1 MDPKRENHIFKL
13 SAIQTICSIIIE
25 GILYPIDTLR
35 NKIINNTKEHL
46 SLYRGFKK
54 FYKSEGIRTFFTGI
68 SVVMPTNIVSNFSWL
83 YTYEHM
89 NKFQY
94 GLIDKTINNNNN
106 KKKLKRFVPMFSSA
120 FAELLS
126 NFLYLPLDIVKIRMQ
141 VQSNSNS
148 NYKRLFS
155 TIYEIYHK
163 EGLRRFYS
171 ISYLSLSFSVL
182 KTSLFCLVYENL
194 RKYILESRDTNIN
207 KLSFPQTVFVSGFA
221 VLVNSLIFN
230 PIEVMLVRYQTSD
243 STKNILKA
251 RLIILDI
258 IKNESLLG
266 LYKGFALR
274 VFINVIGSIMYFSV
288 YEHYRTKYGFI
299 L

>member
-1 MDPKRENHIFKL
+1 MEHKRENHIFKL
-13 SAIQTICSIIIE
+13 SAIQTFCSIIIE

-54 FYKSEGIRTFFTGI
+54 YYKSEGIRTFFTGI
-68 SVVMPTNIVSNFSWL
+68 SVIMPTNIISNFSWL

-94 GLIDKTINNNNN
+94 RLIDNTLKKNNN
-106 KKKLKRFVPMFSSA
+106 KKKMKRFVPMFSSA
-120 FAELLS
+120 LAELLS

-141 VQSNSNS
+141 VNGNSNS

-155 TIYEIYHK
+155 TIYEIYNK

-171 ISYLSLSFSVL
+171 VSYLSLSFSVL

-194 RKYILESRDTNIN
+194 RKHILESRDTK

-230 PIEVMLVRYQTSD
+230 PIEVMLVRYQTTD
-243 STKNILKA
+243 STKKVLKA

-274 VFINVIGSIMYFSV
+274 VFINIIGSMIYFSV
-288 YEHYRTKYGFI
+288 YENYRTKYGFK